1 MGMTFL
7 KDEQLANAV
16 RFSKRDN
23 RILAAFL
30 IIGIIAALLG
40 LYFLNAYSESDT
52 ATWFVVLV
60 VLGITMVAYP
70 IGVYAG
76 EALFP
81 GSSIGL
87 FGHYRIVHVKPGVR
101 YVDPED
107 PSMCI
112 VEAQWDRWI
121 VEYAEPKLFYGYEG
135 RWWVRATEPFNDK
148 KQAKEAIK
156 ALKALKSLDKE

>member
-1 MGMTFL
+1 MRMTFL
-7 KDEQLANAV
+7 SDKQLERAV

-23 RILAAFL
+23 RILAA
-30 IIGIIAALLG
+30 IMITGVITTLLG
-40 LYFLNAYSESDT
+40 LYCLSAYKESDT
-52 ATWFVVLV
+52 ATWFVALA
-60 VLGITMVAYP
+60 VLGVGMIGYP

-76 EALFP
+76 EGFFP

-87 FGHYRIVHVKPGVR
+87 FGHYRIVHVKPGER

-107 PSMCI
+107 TTMSI

-121 VEYAEPKLFYGYEG
+121 VEYAEPKLFYGYNG

-156 ALKALKSLDKE
+156 ELKRHNKE